1 MTPSARS
8 RTTVAPPA
16 VELNPILTCR
26 ARIPQA
32 VVFRSFANET
42 VVLNLDTGI
51 YHGLNP
57 TGGSTL
63 ETLDRVGS
71 VQEAANDLAR
81 EYDQPL
87 EDIERDLCEFCQAL
101 ADRGLLVLD

>member
-8 RTTVAPPA
+8 QRTAASPSA
-16 VELNPILTCR
+16 GLNPILPCR
-26 ARIPQA
+26 ARIPHA

-57 TGGSTL
+57 TGGAML
-63 ETLDRVGS
+63 ETLERLGS
-71 VQEAANDLAR
+71 VQEAANVLAR
-81 EYDQPL
+81 EYQQPL
-87 EDIERDLCEFCQAL
+87 EDIERDLSEFCHAL
-101 ADRGLLVLD
+101 LDRGLLVLD